1 MGTVQEISPLQF
13 TPELGRPQNRNHG
26 ESATRRSTRIC
37 GPFPRGKR
45 YVIKASALSLRGG
58 APILVQ
64 PCAKRCGAALRPCAR
79 PTPLGARRAR
89 RTPEID
95 VWGPGG
101 WSKETELLL
110 CPRSA
115 PPQPPKPL
123 ISSDVPFSS
132 GVAYLPG
139 GVQACRGARIPA
151 EGPRLP
157 AVFHACLRDLAHIW

>member
-1 MGTVQEISPLQF
+1 MPARCAVREIAPLQF
-13 TPELGRPQNRNHG
+13 TPMMGMPLLRNHG
-26 ESATRRSTRIC
+26 ESATKRSTRIC
-37 GPFPRGKR
+37 GSFSRGKR
-45 YVIKASALSLRGG
+45 YVIKAFALSLRGG

-95 VWGPGG
+95 MWGPGG
-101 WSKETELLL
+101 WSKKKKTELLL

-123 ISSDVPFSS
+123 VSSDVPFSS

-139 GVQACRGARIPA
+139 GAQACRGARMPT

-157 AVFHACLRDLAHIW
+157 AGFHVCAT